1 MSASYYQLIPTV
13 PDYVPDAAARELAC
27 QRFAAFI
34 PEAEQV
40 TAEVTEHIEFIS
52 AMGSF
57 ETVSCPVCGAL
68 QDNSWWMRAMDAA
81 YSERGFADLRI
92 TLPCCGAA
100 SSLNDLRYYF
110 PQGFARFV
118 LSAFEPNILDLEDW
132 QTQELEKLLG
142 CQLRRVWA
150 HV

>member
-13 PDYVPDAAARELAC
+13 PDFVPDAAARELARE
-27 QRFAAFI
+27 RFAAFV
-34 PEAEQV
+34 PAAKQV
-40 TAEVTEHIEFIS
+40 TAEVTEHIEFVS

-68 QDNSWWMRAMDAA
+68 LDNRWWMRAMDAA
-81 YSERGFADLRI
+81 YDERGFADLRV
-92 TLPCCGAA
+92 TLPCCGAV
-100 SSLNDLRYYF
+100 SSLNDLRYDL

-132 QTQELEKLLG
+132 QVRDLENLLG
-142 CQLRRVWA
+142 CQLRKVWA